1 MSRRTAKSPYKPEVF
16 SARTATA
23 LHPAKVRRSYLARA
37 SCWKSLNF
45 FFAITIA
52 TSLVR
57 ADDLQVAELT
67 ADQQQAVDSVRAS
80 SVLATV
86 SFLASDEMAGR
97 NTPSKEL
104 EIASAYV
111 AARFRGAGLE
121 GLGPDG
127 SFYQTT
133 EIIQTGPAASGLQ
146 LTLDEQPVATARV
159 LFGTGEIVKIEGE
172 LKTAAEGSQKAV
184 PVLMDDLSLPPQLRG
199 NPAGVIAMWSR
210 RVKTLA
216 ESGASSVF
224 VRTPQDSPLWQI
236 ASTVAANPIRL
247 PSQFDF
253 VVPVVLLEDTVQA
266 GQLVSAS
273 IPANIQIAAP
283 VHNVIGLLRGSD
295 PELSKQA
302 IIISA
307 HLDHIGTRGEGED
320 RINNGADDNAT
331 GVTAV
336 LTMADAF
343 ASLTS
348 RPQRSVIFMTFW
360 GEEKGLLGSKYFA
373 QHPLWPLDQIVA
385 NVNIE
390 MIGRPEANAEE
401 MAWGTGWTYSDL
413 GDQMAAGAARVG
425 VRIFHHEQ
433 FSEMLYARSDNYSFV
448 QAGVIAHSF
457 SAGSLHT
464 DYHQPSDEVEKL
476 NIVHMTRV
484 IQGLFAGVL
493 PIASGEL
500 TPVRKSAKASQ

>member
-1 MSRRTAKSPYKPEVF
+1 MYGRTPKLSKTFLTGSGHTACMSQQAKDHRSF
-16 SARTATA
+16 LTQAGCWGLLGIAFA
-23 LHPAKVRRSYLARA
+23 LAAAGGV
-37 SCWKSLNF
+37 
-45 FFAITIA
+45 
-52 TSLVR
+52 VQ
-57 ADDLQVAELT
+57 ADDLQVADLT
-67 ADQQQAVDSVRAS
+67 ADQQDAVDSVRES

-121 GLGPDG
+121 GLGADG

-146 LTLDEQPVATARV
+146 LTLDDKPVATARV
-159 LFGTGEIVKIEGE
+159 LFGTGEVVQIEGE
-172 LKTAAEGSQKAV
+172 LKTAAEGSEAAA
-184 PVLMDDLSLPPQLRG
+184 PVVMDDLSLPPQLRG

-236 ASTVAANPIRL
+236 TSAIVANPIRL

-253 VVPVVLLEDTVQA
+253 VVPVVLLDDTVQA
-266 GQLVSAS
+266 GQLVRAT
-273 IPANIQIAAP
+273 IPANTQIAAP
-283 VHNVIGLLRGSD
+283 VHNVIGVLRGSD
-295 PELSKQA
+295 AELSQQA

-307 HLDHIGTRGEGED
+307 HLDHIGTRGDGED

-336 LTMADAF
+336 LAMADAF
-343 ASLTS
+343 AALKN

-385 NVNIE
+385 NINIE
-390 MIGRPEANAEE
+390 MIGRPETNAEE
-401 MAWGTGWTYSDL
+401 MAWGTGWTHSNL

-476 NIVHMTRV
+476 NIRHMTRV
-484 IQGLFAGVL
+484 IQGLFAGTL

-500 TPVRKSAKASQ
+500 TPARSTTTASP